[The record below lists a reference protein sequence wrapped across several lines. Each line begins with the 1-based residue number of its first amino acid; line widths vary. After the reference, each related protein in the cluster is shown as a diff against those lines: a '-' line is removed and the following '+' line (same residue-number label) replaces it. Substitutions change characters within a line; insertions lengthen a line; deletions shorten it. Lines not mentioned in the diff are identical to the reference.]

1 MKIIRSIA
9 LLATFCGL
17 TTLSIAEEKQ
27 RELKIYNWV
36 SYIDKELIAEFTKQT
51 GIKVI
56 ADAFDSNQ
64 TLLAK
69 TLTGNSGYDIVV
81 PSDFAV
87 TYLIEADQLLKLD
100 LDKIPNHQ
108 NLWPKALEML
118 GTFEGI
124 NDYAIPYFWGTTG
137 IGYDAQKIAEV
148 APDAPMDSLAALLD
162 PKYTSKIAECGIYML
177 DSPAETL
184 PVLNMYLGQD
194 PESTSKEDLDRVE
207 KMLAEIRPFIKKFHS
222 SEYISA
228 IANGDIC
235 LALGWSGDFFI
246 AKNSAQEAG
255 RDNDIQYTIPKE
267 GSLVWFDEM
276 VILKDAKNVDEA
288 YEFINFMLDA
298 NNSASAANKIMFPT
312 ANEAS
317 FEFLDPALR
326 DNPIL
331 FPSEESLQNVH
342 IKRPY
347 DMRAQKAINR
357 MWMKM
362 KSGR

>member
-1 MKIIRSIA
+1 MRIISRITM
-9 LLATFCGL
+9 LVTFLGL
-17 TTLSIAEEKQ
+17 TQLALANEKP

-36 SYIDKELIAEFTKQT
+36 SYIDKELIAEFTEQT

-100 LDKIPNHQ
+100 LEKIPNHK

-118 GTFEGI
+118 STFDGI
-124 NDYAIPYFWGTTG
+124 NEYAIPYFWGTTG
-137 IGYDAQKIAEV
+137 IGFDAQKIAEV
-148 APDAPMDSLAALLD
+148 APGAPTDSLAALLD
-162 PKYTSKIAECGIYML
+162 PQYASQIAQCGIYML
-177 DSPAETL
+177 DSGAETI
-184 PVLNMYLGQD
+184 PILNLYLGQD
-194 PESTSKEDLDRVE
+194 PESTAPQDLANIE
-207 KMLAEIRPFIKKFHS
+207 KLMAAIRPYIKKFHS

-246 AKNSAQEAG
+246 AKNSALDADRE
-255 RDNDIQYTIPKE
+255 NDIKYAIPKE
-267 GSLVWFDEM
+267 GSIVWFDEM

-298 NNSASAANKIMFPT
+298 ENSAKAANKIMFPT
-312 ANEAS
+312 ANSAS
-317 FEFLDPALR
+317 FELLDPALR

-331 FPSEESLQNVH
+331 FPLKSHYKMFISNVPM
-342 IKRPY
+342 ICGRKKRS
-347 DMRAQKAINR
+347 IV
-357 MWMKM
+357 
-362 KSGR
+362 SG